1 MNNEYLFI
9 KSFEKCRRGVLSPVL
24 YCNNVAIIGERVIDN
39 REQTINRG
47 HEQQTRIK
55 WTKHWRERSI
65 SRGVSAL
72 DTIATMQHGIRFRS
86 DVKSGRRWVKRAV
99 YLWHHFVVVS
109 LVHPKHL
116 VTCYKID
123 PISREGFNWYMSSTE
138 EERNALRKALKNCKT
153 SIQEL

>member
-24 YCNNVAIIGERVIDN
+24 YCNNVAIIGEKIIDN
-39 REQTINRG
+39 REQIINRG

-153 SIQEL
+153 TI

>member
-1 MNNEYLFI
+1 MNNKYLFI

-24 YCNNVAIIGERVIDN
+24 YCNNVAIIGEKIIDN

-153 SIQEL
+153 TI